1 MAGEPRPLLYGVQ
14 VRNIEAAI
22 PSPTVSVI
30 RLGAL
35 SIHLYALCI
44 VAGILVAL
52 WLTDRRWRA
61 RGGGKHQVGDVAGW
75 AVLFGILG
83 GRLYHVITDPEL
95 YFGSGRHPLDAVKIW
110 DGGLGIWGAIALGA
124 VGAWI
129 GCRRHRMD
137 FVAFADAAAPGV
149 LLAQAI
155 GRWGNWFNNELY
167 GRATSLPWKLQIHEL
182 DVTSGEA
189 SRDAAGKAIV
199 LGYFHPVFLYEMLWS
214 LAVVAL
220 LLEADRRRLLGR
232 GQVLALYVMG
242 YTLGRFWIEA
252 LRADEANRI
261 LGMRVNSWMS
271 ILVFLAGLAWFLR
284 QRGAPRS
291 TAAPAGASAGSGDS
305 GGGDPAEVGGDPAEA
320 GGDPAEAGGDPAE
333 VGGDPAEAGGKPGG
347 AAGATEGASGDPA
360 GATEGASGD
369 PADGGSRQP
378 AGATID
384 SEHVQYAENPRPQ
397 ARVSGRAP
405 ADGVAPPD
413 R

>member
-1 MAGEPRPLLYGVQ
+1 MTGGPRRPICRLVYGVHVQ
-14 VRNIEAAI
+14 MIEAAI

-30 RLGAL
+30 KLGAL

-75 AVLFGILG
+75 AVLFGIVG

-95 YFGSGRHPLDAVKIW
+95 YFASGKHPLDAVKIW

-124 VGAWI
+124 LGAWI
-129 GCRRHRMD
+129 GCRRHQMD
-137 FVAFADAAAPGV
+137 FGAFADAAAPGV

-182 DVTSGEA
+182 DVVSGKA
-189 SRDAAGKAIV
+189 ARDAAGKAIV
-199 LGYFHPVFLYEMLWS
+199 LGYYHPTFLYEMLWS

-220 LLEADRRRLLGR
+220 LLWADHRRLLGR
-232 GQVLALYVMG
+232 WQVLALYIMG
-242 YTLGRFWIEA
+242 YTFGRFFIEA
-252 LRADEANRI
+252 LRSDDANRI
-261 LGMRVNSWMS
+261 LGMRVNSWVS
-271 ILVFLAGLAWFLR
+271 ILVFLAALAWFLR

-291 TAAPAGASAGSGDS
+291 VAGPAAATDDVADDVADGPADGSVEPAADSAGPTADSAGPAVKTAAGESPAGAGSPRSAGAAIDSKHVQQHAQGRPEAPTGGHGPAHGSAGDS
-305 GGGDPAEVGGDPAEA
+305 
-320 GGDPAEAGGDPAE
+320 
-333 VGGDPAEAGGKPGG
+333 
-347 AAGATEGASGDPA
+347 
-360 GATEGASGD
+360 
-369 PADGGSRQP
+369 
-378 AGATID
+378 
-384 SEHVQYAENPRPQ
+384 
-397 ARVSGRAP
+397 
-405 ADGVAPPD
+405 APPG

>member
-1 MAGEPRPLLYGVQ
+1 MTGALRRLVYGVHVQ
-14 VRNIEAAI
+14 MIEAAI

-75 AVLFGILG
+75 AVLFGIAG

-95 YFGSGRHPLDAVKIW
+95 YFGSGKNPVDAVKIW

-124 VGAWI
+124 LGAWI
-129 GCRRHRMD
+129 GCRRHGMD
-137 FVAFADAAAPGV
+137 FGAFADAAAPGV

-182 DVTSGEA
+182 DVVSGKA
-189 SRDAAGKAIV
+189 TRDAAGNAVV
-199 LGYFHPVFLYEMLWS
+199 LGYYHPTFLYEMLWS

-220 LLEADRRRLLGR
+220 LLWADHRRLLGR
-232 GQVLALYVMG
+232 WQVLALYVMG
-242 YTLGRFWIEA
+242 YTFGRFFIEG
-252 LRADEANRI
+252 LRSDEANRI
-261 LGMRVNSWMS
+261 FGMRVNSWVS
-271 ILVFLAGLAWFLR
+271 ILVFLAALAFFLR

-291 TAAPAGASAGSGDS
+291 VAGPAASTDEAADGSTEPAADGSAEPAADGAGSHRSAGAAIDSDHVQQRAQGRPEAPTGSSA
-305 GGGDPAEVGGDPAEA
+305 
-320 GGDPAEAGGDPAE
+320 
-333 VGGDPAEAGGKPGG
+333 PGHG
-347 AAGATEGASGDPA
+347 AAGEP
-360 GATEGASGD
+360 
-369 PADGGSRQP
+369 
-378 AGATID
+378 
-384 SEHVQYAENPRPQ
+384 
-397 ARVSGRAP
+397 
-405 ADGVAPPD
+405 APPD